1 MRGDVGGEPRARGR
15 GVKEGVRARPAG
27 TPLAKAPP
35 RGNQPA
41 ENRTARNPADGD
53 PVDGHPVDGDP
64 ADEDFAGFV
73 RRCGTRL
80 TRFAYL
86 LVGDVGQAEDLVQTA
101 LVKTWLRGTH
111 VTADGREAYVR
122 RVMVTTS
129 VSWWRGARWRRERL
143 PGPAAAGGGGDRP
156 DLTERADPVDAILLV
171 DERDVLVA
179 ALRQLPPRQRAAVL
193 LRHYLALTEA
203 ETAAVLRCSV
213 GTVKSQ
219 TSRGLATLRTMLEA
233 GR

>member
-1 MRGDVGGEPRARGR
+1 M
-15 GVKEGVRARPAG
+15 
-27 TPLAKAPP
+27 
-35 RGNQPA
+35 
-41 ENRTARNPADGD
+41 ADGD
-53 PVDGHPVDGDP
+53 L
-64 ADEDFAGFV
+64 ADEDFAEFV

-86 LVGDVGQAEDLVQTA
+86 LVGDAGQAEDLVQTA
-101 LVKTWLRGTH
+101 LVKTWLRGAH

-129 VSWWRGARWRRERL
+129 VSWWRGPRWRRERL
-143 PGPAAAGGGGDRP
+143 PGPDPDLGTDPAAARARDRP
-156 DLTERADPVDAILLV
+156 DLTERADPVDETSLV

-203 ETAAVLRCSV
+203 ETAAELRCSV

-219 TSRGLATLRTMLEA
+219 TSRGLATLRAMLEA